1 MKKHNVASWLIVAGH
16 VLFIILTAVAMYFY
30 PGGTTF
36 DRQSHGYS
44 FINNYFSD
52 LGRTVSLSGANN
64 YLSLVFFTI
73 ALGIVG
79 LSQLIFYVR
88 EYFLLNNSKVL
99 KPIALAFGLMSVIG
113 LFFVG
118 YYPSNIDYKSHI
130 IAVHLW
136 LLSFLAYI
144 IIYIYF
150 NIAGA
155 VKSYRAVLLKLPLCM
170 LIVIQV
176 LQNKYRWLEFI
187 PLTQK
192 VIVYYMIAWFIFSA
206 MPINLKSSK

>member
-1 MKKHNVASWLIVAGH
+1 MKKHNFVSWLIVAGH
-16 VLFIILTAVAMYFY
+16 VLFLILTAIAMYFY
-30 PGGTTF
+30 PGGNIF
-36 DRQSHGYS
+36 DWQLQGYS
-44 FINNYFSD
+44 FSKNYFSD
-52 LGRTVSLSGANN
+52 LGRTVSLSGVDNHQ
-64 YLSLVFFTI
+64 SLIFFTI

-99 KPIALAFGLMSVIG
+99 KAIALVFGLTSIIG

-130 IAVHLW
+130 IAAHLW

-144 IIYIYF
+144 VIYIYF
-150 NIAGA
+150 DIAGA
-155 VKSYRAVLLKLPLCM
+155 VKSYPAVLLKLPLCI

-176 LQNKYRWLEFI
+176 LQKKYHWLEFI

-192 VIVYYMIAWFIFSA
+192 IIVYYMIAWFIFSA
-206 MPINLKSSK
+206 IPINLKSSK